1 MKWRYTWEK
10 KRKNQQT
17 WRKIKNKEVNKK
29 KTSCT
34 RENEGKE
41 KLEKSNE
48 SHKHFVSHE
57 IQTCDHFKSNATVTL
72 ALKQNTHTNFC
83 VLGSI
88 QWFSSD
94 L

>member
-1 MKWRYTWEK
+1 M
-10 KRKNQQT
+10 
-17 WRKIKNKEVNKK
+17 
-29 KTSCT
+29 

-88 QWFSSD
+88 Q
-94 L
+94 